1 MTSWRSVSCRTVAAA
16 CTCAP
21 PSLSLSL
28 SLSLP
33 LRVLLQMRRET
44 DDGSKSAAV
53 KSHSH
58 GAWRAVVVV
67 GGLQNVMAGIVES
80 GVPESRVVLAGL
92 GLGGTCA
99 VHTATKHAHYA
110 LLDLTMRSSVTNEGF
125 ASSEQAH
132 PPSLGPRGQPDV
144 GCFAPGSMS

>member
-99 VHTATKHAHYA
+99 VHTATKHAAHELAGVISVGGGCVAPPAHNTLGA
-110 LLDLTMRSSVTNEGF
+110 LSRLTTLSSTSPCDP
-125 ASSEQAH
+125 A
-132 PPSLGPRGQPDV
+132 
-144 GCFAPGSMS
+144 